1 MKKNQLKDDK
11 PALRKA
17 ELPTIARSRLE
28 IILSSTAL
36 NLLALAL
43 PIMILQVYDRI
54 IPNSAA
60 DTLTLLVV
68 GVGIAL
74 ALEAFF
80 RLARA
85 YITAFNGAK
94 FEHIAGCRAMFRT
107 LGAKL
112 SRYESEATG
121 VYLHRFNAI
130 ESLRDFMSGSNLLV
144 FIDLPFAVIFIGM
157 IGYIGGIIVLAPI
170 LLMLIFGVITLGVGS
185 GLRAALNEKSTWE
198 DRRYNFLIEVLTGI
212 HTVKGLALEAQ
223 MVRRYERLQET
234 TAGSMED
241 VAFKNSVAQS
251 LGAIFSQIT
260 LIAVAALGS
269 VLVINGQLSIGG
281 LAACT
286 LLSGRA
292 LQPLMRAMGVWTY
305 YQNIKL
311 AKNRVDSLLTLPQSP
326 TPAQTEQ
333 EQHRSLAI
341 LKDTG
346 IDLRFEN
353 VSFSLGEDKKPI
365 FNNLNATFPAGTTSA
380 LVGANSTGKTTLLW
394 LALGLHQ
401 PTDGSIYL
409 DGIDLAKI
417 PRDEV
422 HETVAYLPTSGTIFH
437 GTILENLTTFR
448 KGRYIDQ
455 ALELSEELGLDEVI
469 KRLPFGYDTVV
480 GDGAADG
487 LPGGIRQRI
496 SIARALVSRPRLI
509 LFDEANTS
517 LDANGDEILKKTMQ
531 RQQQKSTIL
540 LVSHRP
546 SLLKIADRG
555 FRIENSNLFPTPM
568 EELTRIGAPQPTIV
582 PKKRIV

>member
-17 ELPTIARSRLE
+17 ELPTITRSRLE

-54 IPNSAA
+54 IPNSAT

-107 LGAKL
+107 LGAKI

-394 LALGLHQ
+394 LAFGLHQ
-401 PTDGSIYL
+401 PTEGSIYL

-517 LDANGDEILKKTMQ
+517 LDAHGDEILKKAMQ

-555 FRIENSNLFPTPM
+555 FRIENSNLFPTPL

>member
-1 MKKNQLKDDK
+1 VKKVQLKDDK
-11 PALRKA
+11 PMLRTPA
-17 ELPTIARSRLE
+17 LPTITKSRFE
-28 IILSSTAL
+28 IILSSMAL

-43 PIMILQVYDRI
+43 PVMILQVYDRI
-54 IPNSAA
+54 IPNSAT
-60 DTLTLLVV
+60 DTLTLLVIGV
-68 GVGIAL
+68 GVAL
-74 ALEAFF
+74 TMEAFF

-107 LGAKL
+107 LGAKI
-112 SRYESEATG
+112 SRYETEATG

-130 ESLRDFMSGSNLLV
+130 DSLRDFMSGSNMLV
-144 FIDLPFAVIFIGM
+144 FIDLPFAIIFIGM
-157 IGYIGGIIVLAPI
+157 IGYIGGTIVLAPI
-170 LLMLIFGVITLGVGS
+170 LLMLLFGIITLAVGH
-185 GLRAALNEKSTWE
+185 GLRTALNEKSLWE
-198 DRRYNFLIEVLTGI
+198 DRRYNFLIEVLSGI
-212 HTVKGLALEAQ
+212 HTVKGLSLEAQ

-234 TAGSMED
+234 TAGTMED

-260 LIAVAALGS
+260 LIAVAALGA
-269 VLVINGQLSIGG
+269 VLVIDGQLSIGG

-311 AKNRVDSLLTLPQSP
+311 AKNRVNTLLNLPQTPNPVPKFDADYRSP
-326 TPAQTEQ
+326 VV
-333 EQHRSLAI
+333 
-341 LKDTG
+341 LKGTG
-346 IDLRFEN
+346 IDLKFEN
-353 VSFSLGEDKKPI
+353 VSSKLPNVDKPVFS
-365 FNNLNATFPAGTTSA
+365 NLNVSFPASTTSA

-401 PTDGSIYL
+401 PTEGRILL
-409 DGIDLAKI
+409 DGIDLADI

-422 HETVAYLPTSGTIFH
+422 HDTVAYLPTSGTIFH

-455 ALELSEELGLDEVI
+455 AMELSEELGLDDVI
-469 KRLPFGYDTVV
+469 KRLPFGYDTIV

-496 SIARALVSRPRLI
+496 TIARALVSRPRLI

-517 LDANGDEILKKTMQ
+517 LDAHGDEILKRTMQ
-531 RQQQKSTIL
+531 RQQDKATIL
-540 LVSHRP
+540 LVSLRP

-555 FRIENSNLFPTPM
+555 FRIENNNLYPAPIDK
-568 EELTRIGAPQPTIV
+568 LTRIGAPKQASSQ
-582 PKKRIV
+582 KKRIV